1 MSHFLESLITHLALM
16 EKVISA
22 RVRFRATLLSTLCTS
37 TSYLPPP
44 RRAGRSRKLDNDE
57 INLSLTPPFSPF
69 TARLVDGWKRAQEK
83 KTASKSV
90 IDFLQSFRRAGWNIK
105 VNLILLKP
113 RRRGEGKSLR
123 NNFLRLIVA
132 RCRGA
137 SDANRRLRL
146 KLRWKFAKR
155 ASGALFCATFLLV
168 LLEVEN
174 N

>member
-1 MSHFLESLITHLALM
+1 VNDFESAVCSNSKIDKIIFQQSFRRNRRCIRRNTGQLARIGHSMSHFLESLITHLAVM

-83 KTASKSV
+83 KTSQQK
-90 IDFLQSFRRAGWNIK
+90 
-105 VNLILLKP
+105 
-113 RRRGEGKSLR
+113 
-123 NNFLRLIVA
+123 
-132 RCRGA
+132 C
-137 SDANRRLRL
+137 NR
-146 KLRWKFAKR
+146 FSTIFP
-155 ASGALFCATFLLV
+155 SGGM
-168 LLEVEN
+168 EH
-174 N
+174 